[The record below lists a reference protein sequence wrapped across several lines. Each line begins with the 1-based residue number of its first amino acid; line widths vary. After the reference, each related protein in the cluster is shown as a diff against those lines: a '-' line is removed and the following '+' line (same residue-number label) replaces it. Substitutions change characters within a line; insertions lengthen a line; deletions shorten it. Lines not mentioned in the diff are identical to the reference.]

1 MAIRILIEAEDEVK
15 IPRRLLRR
23 GVEAALASAPVT
35 EGELSLT
42 LVDDAGIR
50 KLNRR
55 YLDRD
60 RPTDV
65 LAFRL
70 YEEGEPFLGD
80 VYVGLDR
87 ARRQATEMEVS
98 LEEELVRLA
107 IHGTLHVLGHDHPEG
122 PDREE
127 CEMFRLQEE
136 LVARTV
142 GSGGK
147 ADGA

>member
-1 MAIRILIEAEDEVK
+1 MAVRILIEAEEEVQ

-23 GVEAALASAPVT
+23 GVEAALASASVT
-35 EGELSLT
+35 DGELSLT
-42 LVDDAGIR
+42 LLDDAGIR

-98 LEEELVRLA
+98 LEEELVRLS

-136 LVARTV
+136 LVARTA